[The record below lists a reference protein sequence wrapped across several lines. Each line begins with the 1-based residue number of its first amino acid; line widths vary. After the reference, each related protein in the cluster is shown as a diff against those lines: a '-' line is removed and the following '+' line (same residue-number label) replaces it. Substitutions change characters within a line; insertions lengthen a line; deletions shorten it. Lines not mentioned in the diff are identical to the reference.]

1 MEFST
6 KTGSFEKQRSGCVVV
21 GVFEGH
27 KLSEV
32 RRFLDSASGRYL
44 TQVLKR
50 GDLEARVGATL
61 MLHHVP
67 KIPAERVLLVSLGKE
82 RDFQEAPFRAGLAA
96 AVRVLTHRSGA
107 ADATAMPTSPSSAGT
122 PAWRDEQGR
131 ARDRPDGVYQ
141 LRPQHEEPAQ
151 RGQEARGAAQGDALH
166 VAQKSEVA
174 EGQSHH
180 PGAPR
185 RSFAGIALR
194 QGLGQPPGQRLHAL
208 PTSPSRRSPSAR
220 RHGMRV
226 EALERKQIEK
236 LGMGAFLAVAQGS
249 REPPRFIVIEHMGGK
264 KDERPVALVGKGI
277 TFDTGGI
284 SIKPAAEMDEMKFD
298 MCGAASVL
306 GTMKAIAMMKLPL
319 NVVGVIPSTENMPGG
334 NAIKPGD
341 IVTTMSGQTVE
352 ILNTDA
358 EGRLILCDALTY
370 VQKYKPAAVVDIAT
384 LTGAMVIA
392 LGHVATGLF
401 ANSDPL
407 ARELL
412 QAGETAWDRA
422 WHMPLWDE
430 YQDQLKSNF
439 ADFPNIGS
447 RAGGSVTAACFL
459 SRFTKSYPWA
469 HLDITG
475 TAWKSGAEKGATGRP
490 VAMLTHFLARR
501 AAAAA

>member
-6 KTGSFEKQRSGCVVV
+6 KTGSFEKQRSGCIVV

-27 KLSEV
+27 KLSDSAAA
-32 RRFLDSASGRYL
+32 LDTASGRYL

-50 GDLEARVGATL
+50 GDLEGKVGATL
-61 MLHHVP
+61 MLHHIP
-67 KIPAERVLLVSLGKE
+67 KIPAERVLLVGLGKE
-82 RDFQEAPFRAGLAA
+82 RDFSEAPYRAALSA
-96 AVRVLTHRSGA
+96 AVKALRGTGA
-107 ADATAMPTSPSSAGT
+107 ADATICLTDLPLKR
-122 PAWRDEQGR
+122 RDATWKVEQAVIAVMDGAYR
-131 ARDRPDGVYQ
+131 FDRMKSKASGARQALKKVT
-141 LRPQHEEPAQ
+141 
-151 RGQEARGAAQGDALH
+151 LH
-166 VAQKSEVA
+166 VAQRGEVA
-174 EGQSHH
+174 EGQ
-180 PGAPR
+180 AAIVR
-185 RSFAGIALR
+185 AQAIAAGIAFAKDLGNLPGNVCTPTYLAE
-194 QGLGQPPGQRLHAL
+194 QALAMGKELGLK
-208 PTSPSRRSPSAR
+208 
-220 RHGMRV
+220 V
-226 EALERKQIEK
+226 EALEKKQIEK
-236 LGMGAFLAVAQGS
+236 LGMGSFLAVAQGS

-306 GTMKAIAMMKLPL
+306 GTMKAIALMKLPL
-319 NVVGVIPSTENMPGG
+319 NVVGVVPTTENMPGG

-370 VQKYKPAAVVDIAT
+370 VTRYKPAAVVDIAT

-422 WHMPLWDE
+422 WHLPLWDD

-447 RAGGSVTAACFL
+447 RAGGSITAACFL
-459 SRFTKSYPWA
+459 SRFAKSYPWA
-469 HLDITG
+469 HLDIAG

-501 AAAAA
+501 AAAA